1 MVLCWTPCFSFF
13 PTLLP
18 CSGGGF
24 PWAAVLQNKPVTVW
38 VVHGLQTDI
47 KTCLRHL
54 EYLFLLWPWCS
65 LCCFSLLFFFFPP
78 PSLPVK
84 NCFSKDTMSSAS
96 TLHWVHWSLG
106 ELAVSGRRQLRP
118 LFTEATSAAPHAYA
132 ANTLPQAS
140 STPSLVLC
148 ICCAGVVIYTSLL
161 SSPSAWSLSISPLV
175 VQTKGEGFLWVVSVC
190 NS

>member
-65 LCCFSLLFFFFPP
+65 LCCFSLLFFFFPLLLCLSRIAFPKTPWALRRPCTGSTGAWGNWLCQAEGSWDLFSQRQPLQP
-78 PSLPVK
+78 PMPVLLTP
-84 NCFSKDTMSSAS
+84 CHRHPVHPPWSCASAVPVLSS
-96 TLHWVHWSLG
+96 TL
-106 ELAVSGRRQLRP
+106 
-118 LFTEATSAAPHAYA
+118 
-132 ANTLPQAS
+132 
-140 STPSLVLC
+140 LC
-148 ICCAGVVIYTSLL
+148 SPVPVPGLYLYLLLL
-161 SSPSAWSLSISPLV
+161 SRLRGKAFS
-175 VQTKGEGFLWVVSVC
+175 E
-190 NS
+190 